1 MRAGVDFFRVDRSG
15 TTTKLL
21 VTGVVLVASGASA
34 IGAHLMHRLPETA
47 SHLIS
52 LLGGIAAVGGLV
64 TAFGALAMMLFENVY
79 MSLRDD
85 GVLIHDNGKEITVAW
100 EELEAVVVTDDA
112 KGFVELRRREKEPL
126 RWFAGSGAKDVGAR
140 VEEARRKAMH
150 GLMIRAR
157 S

>member
-21 VTGVVLVASGASA
+21 VSGVVLVAMGASA
-34 IGAHLMHRLPETA
+34 IGAHLMHRLPE
-47 SHLIS
+47 SVGHLVS
-52 LLGGIAAVGGLV
+52 LAGGIAAVGGLV

-79 MSLRDD
+79 MSIRDD
-85 GVLIHDNGKEITVAW
+85 GLLVHDNGKETIVPW
-100 EELEAVVVTDDA
+100 EALVEVKVLEAE
-112 KGFVELRRREKEPL
+112 GIVELRRRDQDPL
-126 RWFAGSGAKDVGAR
+126 RWYAGKSAKDVGAR
-140 VEEARRKAMH
+140 VVEARRKAVH